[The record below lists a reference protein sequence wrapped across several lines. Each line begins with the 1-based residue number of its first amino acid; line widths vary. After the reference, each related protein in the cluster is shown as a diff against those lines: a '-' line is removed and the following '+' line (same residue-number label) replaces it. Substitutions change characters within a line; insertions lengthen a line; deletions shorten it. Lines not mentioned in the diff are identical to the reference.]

1 MVFEMSQFQHHKSVK
16 PLNRIDRKILCE
28 LQSNGRV
35 SYVDLASK
43 VGLSTSPCI
52 ERVKRLERE
61 GYITGYTAILE
72 PQLLDASILI
82 YVEITLEK
90 LDSHIFNLFTTAV
103 LGVPQVMECHM
114 VSGGFDYLLKIRIKN
129 MPSYRELLGQ
139 ILNDLPGIRDTNSY
153 VVMEEIKE
161 TSHLT
166 L

>member
-1 MVFEMSQFQHHKSVK
+1 MSQFSTRKIIK
-16 PLNRIDRKILCE
+16 PLNRIDRNILCE
-28 LQSNGRV
+28 LQINARV

-52 ERVKRLERE
+52 ERVKRLERD
-61 GYITGYTAILE
+61 GYIRGYTAILE

-82 YVEITLEK
+82 YVEITLAK
-90 LDSHIFNLFTTAV
+90 LASDVFEEFTSAV
-103 LGVPQVMECHM
+103 RDVPQVMECHM

-139 ILNDLPGIRDTNSY
+139 ILNDLPGVRDTNSY

>member
-1 MVFEMSQFQHHKSVK
+1 MSQYSHNKTTK
-16 PLNRIDRKILCE
+16 PLNRIDRKILSE
-28 LQSNGRV
+28 LQTNARV

-61 GYITGYTAILE
+61 GYIKNYTAILE
-72 PQLLDASILI
+72 PQFLDSSILI
-82 YVEITLEK
+82 YVEITLAK
-90 LDSHIFNLFTTAV
+90 LASDVFNEFTTAV
-103 LGVPQVMECHM
+103 LDVPQVMECHM
-114 VSGGFDYLLKIRIKN
+114 VSGNFDYLLKIRIKN

-139 ILNDLPGIRDTNSY
+139 ILNDLPGVRDTNSY

-161 TSHLT
+161 TSHLR